1 MNKTELVAQVRA
13 RSAGKLTQVQAEEAV
28 NTILATMMEALGNKE
43 PVQLTGFGSFK
54 TSKRNARTGR
64 NPRTGEPLE
73 IPESRT
79 VTFKPGKELKEMLN
93 DGK

>member
-13 RSAGKLTQVQAEEAV
+13 RSAGKLTQAQAEEAV

-43 PVQLTGFGSFK
+43 PVQLAGFGSFK

-73 IPESRT
+73 IPESRA

-93 DGK
+93 SFN

>member
-13 RSAGKLTQVQAEEAV
+13 RSAGKLTQAQAEEAV

-73 IPESRT
+73 IPESRA

>member
-13 RSAGKLTQVQAEEAV
+13 RSAGKLTQAQAEEAV

-93 DGK
+93 AFN

>member
-13 RSAGKLTQVQAEEAV
+13 RSAGKLTLAQAEEAV

-73 IPESRT
+73 IPESRA

>member
-13 RSAGKLTQVQAEEAV
+13 RSAGKLTQAQAEEAV